1 MKKIE
6 TNIDKQTVTVT
17 YDADKTTVDKII
29 EGFTRFGY
37 TARQLK
43 PGETVTTD
51 SDEECTNM

>member
-6 TNIDKQTVTVT
+6 TDIDTQTVTVT

-43 PGETVTTD
+43 PGETVAETT
-51 SDEECTNM
+51 EECTNM